1 MEDELRASFSR
12 LRADA
17 PIGAA
22 IAAPGGATVSLGEW
36 STGVAWSTIKVPL
49 AIAALRAD
57 PARAQGHL
65 AAAIARSDNP
75 ASEALWSQLGE
86 PPEAA
91 RRVQAVIAEAGDG
104 QTVVESRRLRDGFT
118 PFGQTRWSL
127 RAQACFAARLPA
139 LDGAAPVIEL
149 MSSLTPAQR
158 WGLAAKG
165 IAAKGGWGP
174 GLRGDYLVRQF
185 GTVPSASGQA
195 GVALAAQAE
204 SLEAGVDLVNR
215 MADWLAGHL
224 SALTERKAPHRG

>member
-12 LRADA
+12 LRADV

-57 PARAQGHL
+57 PARAQSHL

-91 RRVQAVIAEAGDG
+91 RRVQAVIAESGDAE
-104 QTVVESRRLRDGFT
+104 TIVESRRLRAGFT

-127 RAQACFAARLPA
+127 RAQACFAAYLPT
-139 LDGAAPVIEL
+139 LDDAGPVIEL
-149 MSSLTPAQR
+149 MGRLAPAQR

-174 GLRGDYLVRQF
+174 GLHGDYLVRQC
-185 GTVPSASGQA
+185 GTIPSASGQV

-204 SLEAGVDLVNR
+204 SFEAGVVLANTI
-215 MADWLAGHL
+215 ADWLARQL
-224 SALTERKAPHRG
+224 PTLTGR